1 MITKLKGVEGPLPAI
16 VCSLRELSR
25 HGRAKYTMVSKSRT
39 DSEYQAMKNATYE
52 FVWIRDLLSVFHFLS
67 SYLDSI
73 F

>member
-16 VCSLRELSR
+16 VCLLRELSC
-25 HGRAKYTMVSKSRT
+25 HGRAKNTMVSKSRT

-67 SYLDSI
+67 SYLL
-73 F
+73 